1 MKKHLTLCLGIALQC
16 LAITGFSANPAGH
29 AVRYHLPAK
38 ATAKDYL
45 AKTVVFKLT
54 PDLRSK
60 AGLNGIDDA
69 SLNAAFT
76 GIGAQSVTK
85 LFPHAA
91 APTQEKNKI
100 GLKYADLTLIYVVKY
115 NSALTVEQAVNSILA
130 AGHVLYAEP
139 KFVHRA
145 SFIPN
150 DLVTT
155 GGSSQYAI
163 KKIKCDSAWDV
174 NTTTARGDTNVV
186 IGIVDTGT
194 DTDHPDLVGK
204 IKYNYADPVNGIDD
218 DLDGYIDNYT
228 GWDMADSDNNTL
240 VAATGGP
247 AHGSHVSG
255 CAASATNNGVGVA
268 SPGFNCKF
276 LPVKAS
282 QNADAN
288 AYLVAGYEGITYAAD
303 HGCQIIN
310 CSWGG
315 GFFSSMGQDV
325 INYATINKDAL
336 VFAAAG
342 NDGLLLDSYPAAYNY
357 VISVGSTTSTDTKSS
372 FSNYG
377 YTVDLCAPGS
387 SIRSTYFNNTY
398 SSLSGTSMASPTA
411 AGAGA
416 IVKSFYGSTYNALQV
431 GEKLR
436 VTCDNIDALNSA
448 TYRGLMGTGRVN
460 LYHALINASKS
471 VRMINMS
478 YTDNNDNGFVIGDT
492 VRVLGD
498 LINYLDATTSLSA
511 TITTASTS
519 VTIVNPTIN
528 AGAISTLGTYNTNAS
543 PFSFKINPTAADN
556 EVIVFKIT
564 FTDGSYTDIQY
575 FSVVVNVDFINITVN
590 DVFTTNTSKGST
602 CWNDQSNTQ
611 GLGFSYHD
619 SSMVYEAGLMIGTAV
634 NVSDNDRG
642 ATAGTNDVD
651 FTKTAA
657 IRKDYPSTI
666 SDFDLSGSFND
677 NGAGATKL
685 NVSVNHRSFAW
696 VAAPYRKFVIYRYV
710 IKNNNTTMMDGLY
723 AGMFADW
730 DVTDATYITNRAS
743 FDATNRVGYVYN
755 PNTNMHGGTKLLT
768 HDAVHAYAIDNI
780 AGGAGGVDVSAGFT
794 AAQKFQVLSTDRFND
809 GTGGAGEDM
818 MNVVSSGPFTLFGGD
833 SVVVAFAMLAGDDLA
848 DLQASAG
855 NAQIKYDGAFPNDAA
870 ASAVTTVSLA
880 QNTLCIGEAVDVS
893 FTVSSGFSASN
904 TFTAILSDATGSF
917 AGAVTTIGTANAV
930 TGSGV
935 VHCTIPAAAT
945 AGTGYR
951 ILVKG
956 YNPAYT
962 VGPDNGTALTLEACV
977 AGIEDANL
985 TSLSVYPNPSN
996 GSFELKGITVQNANV
1011 KVTDITG
1018 RVVLNESKN
1027 LPAMLDL
1034 SAQAK
1039 GVYMVEVSKGSQKQ
1053 MIRLMV
1059 K

>member
-1 MKKHLTLCLGIALQC
+1 MNKHLTLCLGLILQGLALIGM
-16 LAITGFSANPAGH
+16 ASNPAGQSN
-29 AVRYHLPAK
+29 RYHLPSKAK
-38 ATAKDYL
+38 TTDYL
-45 AKTVVFKLT
+45 ANTVVFKLN
-54 PDLRSK
+54 PELRAK
-60 AGLNGIDDA
+60 AGQNGIDDVA
-69 SLNAAFT
+69 LNAAFS
-76 GIGAQSVTK
+76 GMGAQSVSK
-85 LFPHAA
+85 LFPHAE
-91 APTQEKNKI
+91 APIKEMNNI

-115 NSALTVEQAVNSILA
+115 SGNLTIEEAVNRILA
-130 AGHVLYAEP
+130 TNQVSYAEP
-139 KFVHRA
+139 KFVHRTSA
-145 SFIPN
+145 FTPN
-150 DLVTT
+150 DLNNTQ
-155 GGSSQYAI
+155 QYAI

-194 DTDHPDLVGK
+194 DPDHPDLVNN

-218 DLDGYIDNYT
+218 DGDGYIDNYT
-228 GWDMADSDNNTL
+228 GWDMADGDNNTL

-255 CAASATNNGVGVA
+255 CAAASTNNGTGVA

-315 GFFSSMGQDV
+315 SFYSSLGQDV
-325 INYATINKDAL
+325 IDYATINKDAL

-342 NDGLLLDSYPAAYNY
+342 NDGLLSDSYPAAYNY
-357 VISVGSTTSTDTKSS
+357 VISVGSTTNADVKSS

-387 SIRSTYFNNTY
+387 NIRSTNFNNTY
-398 SSLSGTSMASPTA
+398 ASQSGTSMASPIA

-416 IVKSFYGSTYNALQV
+416 IVKSFYGNTYNALQV

-436 VTCDNIDALNSA
+436 VTCDNIDALNTA
-448 TYRGLMGTGRVN
+448 MYRGLMGTGRVN
-460 LYHALINASKS
+460 LYHALTYSSKS

-498 LINYLDATTSLSA
+498 FINYLDPTTNLTA
-511 TITTASTS
+511 TITTTSTS
-519 VTIVNPTIN
+519 VTITNPTIT
-528 AGAISTLGTYNTNAS
+528 AGAISTLGTYNTNGS
-543 PFSFKINPTAADN
+543 PFAFKVNPSALDN

-564 FTDGSYTDIQY
+564 FNDGTYTDIQY

-602 CWNDQSNTQ
+602 CWNDQNNTQ
-611 GLGFSYHD
+611 GLGFLYHD
-619 SSMVYEAGLMIGTAV
+619 SSMVYEAGLMIGTAA
-634 NVSDNDRG
+634 NVSDNNRG
-642 ATAGTNDVD
+642 ATAGTNDAD
-651 FTKTAA
+651 FTKTSA
-657 IRKDYPSTI
+657 IRKDYPSVI

-677 NGAGATKL
+677 NGAGASKL

-730 DVTDATYITNRAS
+730 DVTDATYINNRAS

-755 PNTNMHGGTKLLT
+755 TSSNLHGGTKLLT
-768 HDAVHAYAIDNI
+768 HDAVHAYAIDNVT
-780 AGGAGGVDVSAGFT
+780 GGAGGVDVSAGFT
-794 AAQKFQVLSTDRFND
+794 SAQKFQVLSTDRFND
-809 GTGGAGEDM
+809 GTGGTGEDM
-818 MNVVSSGPFTLFGGD
+818 MNVVSTGPFTLFGGD
-833 SVVVAFAMLAGDDLA
+833 SVVVAFAMMAGDDLA
-848 DLQASAG
+848 DLQASAA
-855 NAQIKYDGAFPNDAA
+855 NAQIKYDGAFPGDAA

-880 QNTLCIGEAVDVS
+880 QNTLCIGEAVDVN
-893 FTVSSGFSASN
+893 FTVSNGFSPNN
-904 TFTAILSDATGSF
+904 TFTALLSDATGSF
-917 AGAVTTIGTANAV
+917 TGTVTPIGTANAV
-930 TGSGV
+930 SGSGV
-935 VHCTIPAAAT
+935 IHCTIPAGTT

-962 VGPDNGTALTLEACV
+962 VGPDNGTPLTLEACV
-977 AGIEDANL
+977 SGIEEVGL
-985 TSLSVYPNPSN
+985 TSLSAFPNPSN
-996 GSFELKGITVQNANV
+996 GSFDLRGASVQNANV
-1011 KVTDITG
+1011 QVTDITG
-1018 RVVLNESKN
+1018 RVVLSENKN
-1027 LPAMLDL
+1027 LPARIDL
-1034 SAQAK
+1034 SNQAK
-1039 GVYMVEVSKGSQKQ
+1039 GVYMLEVNKDGHKQ